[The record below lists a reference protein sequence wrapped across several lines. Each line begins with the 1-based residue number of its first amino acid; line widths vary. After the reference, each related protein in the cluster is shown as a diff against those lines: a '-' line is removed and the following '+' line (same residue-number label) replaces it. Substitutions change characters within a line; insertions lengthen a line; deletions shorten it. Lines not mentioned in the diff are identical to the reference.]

1 MNGRTIELREPI
13 AMAPAAARESLG
25 RVIHALASDADA
37 HPALE
42 VSLSDLHASSAGS
55 VQVPIAIDIQ
65 DHARKSEY
73 VLGLRAMSQG
83 FFPAFEGTLS
93 LNALGKDS
101 ELWLQG
107 KYRPPLG
114 IVGTLLDST
123 LLRGVAKRSLQRML
137 QQISDGISRDAREHY
152 GLRNL

>member
-25 RVIHALASDADA
+25 RVIHALASNADA
-37 HPALE
+37 RPALE
-42 VSLSDLHASSAGS
+42 VSLRDLHAPSSGS
-55 VQVPIAIDIQ
+55 VQIPIAIEVQ

-73 VLGLRAMSQG
+73 VLGLRATSRG

-93 LNALGKDS
+93 LNALGKDC

-114 IVGTLLDST
+114 VVGTLLDTT

-137 QQISDGISRDAREHY
+137 QRISDGVFRDAREHY